1 MFNVNYIS
9 VVDKEKRKKWTQV
22 DAQEKMGPALPL
34 AMQEQL
40 LLCVSSRRG
49 GMAGP
54 RSTRLPGLA
63 VGAPRSLP
71 GDGEPDGVAAAAPAL
86 SRWGRTLHSSPTLQ
100 GPAVLPCALL
110 PEASGPL
117 TAGLRDHQASPC
129 LLLTA
134 ADLDP

>member
-1 MFNVNYIS
+1 M
-9 VVDKEKRKKWTQV
+9 
-22 DAQEKMGPALPL
+22 
-34 AMQEQL
+34 
-40 LLCVSSRRG
+40 
-49 GMAGP
+49 
-54 RSTRLPGLA
+54 
-63 VGAPRSLP
+63 GAPRSLP

-134 ADLDP
+134 ADSDP